1 MCPDSWVVSWNFCSR
16 LQLAAKSSRLV
27 GRWLQMIYETTT
39 KLCLRLWVHKC
50 ERGSW
55 TKSANVI
62 NDEPAIVSQVWK
74 CQACTLV
81 LNHQCWPVTQMS
93 IIHHWRHWPA
103 VELLHS
109 SLTESVSL
117 PNAVHLRLDTVIST
131 DSCNTTQTH
140 QCIQQLSVYSLTIL
154 SNENDDND
162 NDKMTS
168 PSLSCIQPTGG
179 PVSELSGKPTA
190 TLGTDVWW
198 LLAQSCGTAFKLV
211 LGKWTSAAN
220 SLSSC

>member
-117 PNAVHLRLDTVIST
+117 PNAVHLRLDTAIST

-162 NDKMTS
+162 NNHNDK
-168 PSLSCIQPTGG
+168 PQPQLHSANWRTCVRVVRQTYSNFGNWRLVAAG
-179 PVSELSGKPTA
+179 A
-190 TLGTDVWW
+190 
-198 LLAQSCGTAFKLV
+198 KLR
-211 LGKWTSAAN
+211 N
-220 SLSSC
+220 SLQAGLRQMDISCKQFK